1 MNPYVNGVLEE
12 GHGELV
18 LSQEDLEGVVD
29 LGGKVLPEVLEG
41 LLADDTGISEPLAVR
56 SDTTGLDN
64 LGLEG
69 GGLDDLALGVADS
82 TTTLEELDLF
92 GGLCVTV
99 EVLSLDLD
107 VSEAV

>member
-1 MNPYVNGVLEE
+1 MNGVLEK

-29 LGGKVLPEVLEG
+29 LGSKVLPEVLEG
-41 LLADDTGISEPLAVR
+41 LLTDDTGVTEPLAVR
-56 SDTTGLDN
+56 GDTTGLDD

-82 TTTLEELDLF
+82 TSTLEELDLL

-107 VSEAV
+107 VSETV